1 MKVPDR
7 IQSKI
12 IERKN
17 ISSYKREHVI
27 RPLVFTNGCF
37 DLLHPGHISYLMRA
51 RELGNFLWI
60 GLNTDESVRK
70 LKGLK
75 RPVNSEL
82 TRSIL
87 LASLFFVD
95 AVTIFDED
103 TPIHLLEE
111 IHPDIHIKGGDY
123 NKEDLPEYNTVIEYG
138 GRVEILPFI
147 EGESTTGLIKKIKEM

>member
-37 DLLHPGHISYLMRA
+37 DLLHPGHISYLMKA

-70 LKGLK
+70 LKGQK

>member
-70 LKGLK
+70 LKGQK

-87 LASLFFVD
+87 VASLFFVD

>member
-1 MKVPDR
+1 MKAPDR

-37 DLLHPGHISYLMRA
+37 DLLHPGHISYLMKA

-70 LKGLK
+70 LKGQK

>member
-17 ISSYKREHVI
+17 ISSFKRDHVI

-37 DLLHPGHISYLMRA
+37 DLLHTGHVSYLMKA
-51 RELGNFLWI
+51 REMGNFLWI
-60 GLNTDESVRK
+60 GLNTDKSVK
-70 LKGLK
+70 KIKGEK

-82 TRSIL
+82 TRAIL

-95 AVTIFDED
+95 AVTLFDED
-103 TPIHLLEE
+103 TPIDLLEE

-123 NKEDLPEYNTVIEYG
+123 QKEKLPEYRTVIEYG
-138 GRVEILPFI
+138 GRVEILPYL
-147 EGESTTGLIKKIKEM
+147 EGESTSGLIQKIKSL

>member
-1 MKVPDR
+1 MKVPER

-51 RELGNFLWI
+51 GELGNFLWI

-70 LKGLK
+70 LKGQK

-87 LASLFFVD
+87 VASLFFVD

>member
-60 GLNTDESVRK
+60 GLNTDNSVKK
-70 LKGLK
+70 LKGPK

-87 LASLFFVD
+87 IASLFFVD
-95 AVTIFDED
+95 AVTLFDED

>member
-37 DLLHPGHISYLMRA
+37 DLLHPGHISYLMKA

-70 LKGLK
+70 LKGQN

>member
-1 MKVPDR
+1 MK
-7 IQSKI
+7 
-12 IERKN
+12 
-17 ISSYKREHVI
+17 
-27 RPLVFTNGCF
+27 
-37 DLLHPGHISYLMRA
+37 A

-70 LKGLK
+70 LKGQK

>member
-1 MKVPDR
+1 MKAPDR

-37 DLLHPGHISYLMRA
+37 DLLHPGHISYLMKA

-70 LKGLK
+70 LKGQK

-123 NKEDLPEYNTVIEYG
+123 NKEDLPEYNT
-138 GRVEILPFI
+138 
-147 EGESTTGLIKKIKEM
+147 GLIKKIKEM

>member
-1 MKVPDR
+1 MRAPDR

-37 DLLHPGHISYLMRA
+37 DLLHPGHISYLMKA

-70 LKGLK
+70 LKGQK

>member
-1 MKVPDR
+1 MKAPDR

-37 DLLHPGHISYLMRA
+37 DLLHPGHISYLMKA

-70 LKGLK
+70 LKGQK

-147 EGESTTGLIKKIKEM
+147 VGESTTGLIKKIKEM

>member
-70 LKGLK
+70 LKGQK

-87 LASLFFVD
+87 IASLFFVD

>member
-70 LKGLK
+70 LKGQK
-75 RPVNSEL
+75 RPVNSEI
-82 TRSIL
+82 TRSII

>member
-60 GLNTDESVRK
+60 GLNTDNSVRK
-70 LKGLK
+70 LKGQK

-82 TRSIL
+82 TRSII

>member
-1 MKVPDR
+1 MKAPDR

-37 DLLHPGHISYLMRA
+37 DLLHPGHISYLMKA

-70 LKGLK
+70 LKGQK

-138 GRVEILPFI
+138 GRIEILPFI

>member
-17 ISSYKREHVI
+17 ISSFKRDHVI

-37 DLLHPGHISYLMRA
+37 DLLHTGHVSYLMKA

-60 GLNTDESVRK
+60 GLNTDKSVKK
-70 LKGLK
+70 LKGEK
-75 RPVNSEL
+75 RPVNNEL
-82 TRSIL
+82 TRAIL

-95 AVTIFDED
+95 AVTLFDED
-103 TPIHLLEE
+103 TPIDLLEE

-123 NKEDLPEYNTVIEYG
+123 QKEKLPEYRTVIEYG
-138 GRVEILPFI
+138 GRVEILPYL
-147 EGESTTGLIKKIKEM
+147 EGESTSGLIQKIKSL

>member
-1 MKVPDR
+1 MKAPDR

-37 DLLHPGHISYLMRA
+37 DLLHPGHISYLMKA

-70 LKGLK
+70 LKGQK

-123 NKEDLPEYNTVIEYG
+123 NKEDLPEYNPVIEYG

>member
-17 ISSYKREHVI
+17 ISSFKRDHVI

-37 DLLHPGHISYLMRA
+37 DLLHTGHVSYLMKA

-60 GLNTDESVRK
+60 GLNTDKSVKK
-70 LKGLK
+70 LKGEK
-75 RPVNSEL
+75 RPVNNEL
-82 TRSIL
+82 TRAIL

-95 AVTIFDED
+95 AVTLFDED
-103 TPIHLLEE
+103 TPIDLLEE
-111 IHPDIHIKGGDY
+111 VHPDIHIKGGDY
-123 NKEDLPEYNTVIEYG
+123 QKEKLPEYRTVIEYG
-138 GRVEILPFI
+138 GRVEILPYL
-147 EGESTTGLIKKIKEM
+147 EGESTSGLIQKIKSL

>member
-60 GLNTDESVRK
+60 GLNTDNSVRK
-70 LKGLK
+70 LKGQK

-103 TPIHLLEE
+103 TPIDLLGE

>member
-70 LKGLK
+70 LKGQK

-82 TRSIL
+82 TRSML
-87 LASLFFVD
+87 VASLFFVD